1 MRLII
6 NIIPRF
12 RILFQLILVFFL
24 VEMPFQR
31 ILSFGGNGPFQHSTI
46 TAEAIKRIDRK
57 SNFSLSMNCYLKIL
71 QMSMQSDDFDEY
83 KKNPTYHC
91 DNNDLPGCSFRLN
104 EFLSKAYTSTNHIQ
118 AIFYTGLALHLVQ
131 DFYSHSNWVEI
142 HNFSFVLAD
151 IESFKKIPPPS
162 YIQTGYYPDL
172 FLENPNAQL
181 DCYFKDKNAMKSFI
195 FGATHDCLNKDSN
208 FSKRGFL
215 FAENSS
221 LTLHELSAEYAI
233 RHSEKIIESIFKANP
248 FLKIC
253 MVSDG
258 SLIGCNIPSN
268 IYKKVSNN

>member
-1 MRLII
+1 M
-6 NIIPRF
+6 
-12 RILFQLILVFFL
+12 
-24 VEMPFQR
+24 
-31 ILSFGGNGPFQHSTI
+31 
-46 TAEAIKRIDRK
+46 
-57 SNFSLSMNCYLKIL
+57 
-71 QMSMQSDDFDEY
+71 
-83 KKNPTYHC
+83 
-91 DNNDLPGCSFRLN
+91 PGCSFRLN

-208 FSKRGFL
+208 SSKRGIL
-215 FAENSS
+215 FAENSI
-221 LTLHELSAEYAI
+221 LTLHELAAEYAI
-233 RHSEKIIESIFKANP
+233 RHSEKIIESIFHANP
-248 FLKIC
+248 TLKIC
-253 MVSDG
+253 LSNNNTPF
-258 SLIGCNIPSN
+258 GCNIASTF
-268 IYKKVSNN
+268 YKKVNNN